1 MIGMNG
7 ILNTKTRFYFQQN
20 EGQTL
25 DDAIRDRELQ
35 KKYFVELEIL
45 KIARQI
51 ASLLAYLE

>member
-7 ILNTKTRFYFQQN
+7 ILNTKTRFYYQQN

-25 DDAIRDRELQ
+25 DDAIRERELQ